1 MGFMKPFNLAILQAR
16 MSSTRLPG
24 KVMRNIN
31 GKPMI
36 YWQIERIKKSKSI
49 DKLIVATSIDESDD
63 ILADFLKT
71 NKVEV
76 YRGELQDVLSRYLK
90 IEESFKPTTII
101 RLTGDC
107 PFVMPELIDEML
119 AKFYEINVDYL
130 SNTLELSYP
139 DGLDIEI
146 VKSGVLK
153 KLSNY
158 GLSNLEREHVT
169 LGIVNRK
176 NLFSTECYS
185 NYKDLSHYRWTVDT
199 FEDFEFVSMVF
210 NKFRLNEVN
219 FTFEELGK
227 FFEENSEINQI
238 RHRD

>member
-49 DKLIVATSIDESDD
+49 NKLIVATSIDESDD
-63 ILADFLKT
+63 ILTDFLES

-76 YRGELQDVLSRYLK
+76 YRGELQDVLSRFLE
-90 IEESFKPTTII
+90 IEEHLKPKVII

-107 PFVMPELIDEML
+107 PLVMPKLIDEMI
-119 AKFYEINVDYL
+119 AKFDKINVDYL
-130 SNTLELSYP
+130 SNTLELTYP

-153 KLSNY
+153 NLSNCE
-158 GLSNLEREHVT
+158 LSNLEREHVT

-176 NLFSTECYS
+176 NLFSTECYF
-185 NYKDLSHYRWTVDT
+185 NYRDLSHYRWTVDT

-210 NKFRLNEVN
+210 KKFRLKEVD
-219 FTFEELGK
+219 FTFEELEK
-227 FFEENSEINQI
+227 FFEENPEINQI